1 MALVAPVSNASP
13 SNEPPFVDRRYNVTI
28 SLHVHV
34 VNVKFLTLKG
44 VTGKVR
50 RCNADLSIGTFFNIG
65 LKCTVRRTA
74 GLIMIIIIIF
84 LHGLGPLTCSGID
97 ALPSFPRTST
107 ISSSSL
113 LMSTLFSLGGL
124 PAHPQN
130 SHSWRTS
137 LSLLV
142 WLLSYGLSGLE
153 GPTRNI
159 KFPPS

>member
-107 ISSSSL
+107 ISSSSRFVVKGVFRDSGVVRSFK
-113 LMSTLFSLGGL
+113 MVDPVLFVFG
-124 PAHPQN
+124 
-130 SHSWRTS
+130 SHFLYSR
-137 LSLLV
+137 
-142 WLLSYGLSGLE
+142 E
-153 GPTRNI
+153 
-159 KFPPS
+159 F

>member
-1 MALVAPVSNASP
+1 VALVAPVSNASP

-44 VTGKVR
+44 VTDKVR

-107 ISSSSL
+107 ISSSSRFVVKGVFRD
-113 LMSTLFSLGGL
+113 SGVVRSFKTVDPVLFCLDL
-124 PAHPQN
+124 
-130 SHSWRTS
+130 TS
-137 LSLLV
+137 CIPEIS
-142 WLLSYGLSGLE
+142 SS
-153 GPTRNI
+153 
-159 KFPPS
+159 